1 MDIGIGL
8 PNAIPGTEGRTL
20 IQWAKKAEDAGFSSL
35 GSIGRLLYD
44 SYDDMISLTA
54 AAAVTER
61 IRLTP
66 SVMIGPLFANNALLA
81 KQIASLDRLSGGR
94 FVLGIGFG
102 GRDDDFIVS
111 GLPTERRGGT
121 LNRQLEAVKRIWAQ
135 EDSGHAEK
143 VGPAP
148 TRPGGP
154 KIIIGGYTEAA
165 FRRVARYGDGWMM
178 GASGT
183 TDAFAATVALVQEAW
198 RKEGRTG
205 SPRLL
210 HPRYFALGPNA
221 REAAQREI
229 GRYYRANGPEV
240 VDRILASAAIGE
252 DMVRA
257 HCDGFEREGCDEL
270 IYLPCIADLG
280 QIDLLAAAIA

>member
-1 MDIGIGL
+1 MEIGIGL

-20 IQWAKKAEDAGFSSL
+20 IEWARRAEAAGFRSL
-35 GSIGRLLYD
+35 GSIGRLAYD
-44 SYDDMISLTA
+44 SYDDLISLAA

-61 IRLTP
+61 VRLTP

-102 GRDDDFIVS
+102 GRDDDFIAS

-121 LNRQLEAVKRIWAQ
+121 LNRQLEELKRIWRG
-135 EDSGHAEK
+135 EGRGSAEK
-143 VGPAP
+143 IGPAVS
-148 TRPGGP
+148 RAGGP
-154 KIIIGGYTEAA
+154 EIIIGGYTEAA

-183 TDAFAATVALVQEAW
+183 TEAFTQTVAAVQEAW
-198 RKEGRTG
+198 QKEGRTG

-210 HPRYFALGPNA
+210 HPRYFALGPHA
-221 REAAQREI
+221 REAAEREI
-229 GRYYRANGPEV
+229 GRYYAANGPEV
-240 VDRILASAAIGE
+240 VQRILASVAIGA
-252 DMVRA
+252 DTVRA
-257 HCDGFEREGCDEL
+257 HRDGFEREGCDEL
-270 IYLPCIADLG
+270 IFLPCIAQLDQIERLAEVLG
-280 QIDLLAAAIA
+280 

>member
-8 PNAIPGTEGRTL
+8 PNGIPGTDGPTL
-20 IQWAKKAEDAGFSSL
+20 IEWARRAEAAGFSTL
-35 GSIGRLLYD
+35 GSIGRLVYD

-66 SVMIGPLFANNALLA
+66 SIMIGPLFANNALLA

-102 GRDDDFIVS
+102 GRDDDFVAS

-121 LNRQLEAVKRIWAQ
+121 LNRQLEELKRIWTEEA
-135 EDSGHAEK
+135 EVGVEK

-154 KIIIGGYTEAA
+154 EIIIGGYTEAA

-183 TDAFAATVALVQEAW
+183 TQAFATTVASVREAW
-198 RKEGRTG
+198 QKEGRAG
-205 SPRLL
+205 SPRLV

-221 REAAQREI
+221 RAAAEREI
-229 GRYYRANGPEV
+229 GRYYSANGAEV
-240 VDRILASAAIGE
+240 VERIFASAAIGE

-257 HCDGFEREGCDEL
+257 HRDGFEHEGCDEL
-270 IYLPCIADLG
+270 IFLPCIAELE
-280 QIDLLAAAIA
+280 QIELLAAALA